1 MSNDQKRD
9 QNWSELNDQ
18 GDYISGDVGEDGKDV
33 VVGKNIDTRRTEQNQ
48 RNDIV
53 FNLSGIEHQR
63 RPAPPPME
71 SADEYQRRMIIE
83 LERKTAEK
91 FENLTLSLNN
101 LANIVATNTKVGDL
115 TNQIMNK
122 QLSEIQASNEETK
135 RFVMESLKGL
145 RVVPAPDQPAP
156 EVKIHFPKWLIWV
169 PVIGVILFFLMGIGM
184 MYLLT
189 MGGA

>member
-1 MSNDQKRD
+1 MSDDRERD
-9 QNWSELNDQ
+9 PNWSELNDQ
-18 GDYISGDVGEDGKDV
+18 GDYISGDVGEDGKDI

-53 FNLSGIEHQR
+53 FNLSNFEQQR
-63 RPAPPPME
+63 RPAPQPLE
-71 SADEYQRRMIIE
+71 SSDEYQRRMIIE

-101 LANIVATNTKVGDL
+101 LANTVATNTRVGDL

-145 RVVPAPDQPAP
+145 RVVPAPEQPTP
-156 EVKIHFPKWLIWV
+156 EVKIHFPKWLIWGLIAAIV
-169 PVIGVILFFLMGIGM
+169 LLFLIGLGF
-184 MYLLT
+184 MYYITL
-189 MGGA
+189 GGK

>member
-1 MSNDQKRD
+1 MSDEQQRD

-18 GDYISGDVGEDGKDV
+18 GDYISGDVGADGKDI

-48 RNDIV
+48 RNDII
-53 FNLSGIEHQR
+53 FNLSAFEHQR
-63 RPAPPPME
+63 PPPPQPFE

-83 LERKTAEK
+83 LERKTAER

-101 LANIVATNTKVGDL
+101 LANTVATNTKVGDL
-115 TNQIMNK
+115 TNQIMK
-122 QLSEIQASNEETK
+122 SQLAEVQASNEETK

-145 RVVPAPDQPAP
+145 RVVGAP
-156 EVKIHFPKWLIWV
+156 EQPKPEIKIVFPKWLIWALSIAIV
-169 PVIGVILFFLMGIGM
+169 FLFAMGLWF
-184 MYLLT
+184 MYYIT